1 MRCDDRKYNKMN
13 KIIQYN
19 AREIK
24 SQQKVCQAGHPQQKR
39 KPNIGL
45 HVHPCLAFEASINF
59 PNSTDISLA
68 NPLGRDMINYPP

>member
-1 MRCDDRKYNKMN
+1 MN

-19 AREIK
+19 VCKIK
-24 SQQKVCQAGHPQQKR
+24 SNQKVYQAGHPMQR

-45 HVHPCLAFEASINF
+45 HVLSCLAFEASINF
-59 PNSTDISLA
+59 PNSTDISLV